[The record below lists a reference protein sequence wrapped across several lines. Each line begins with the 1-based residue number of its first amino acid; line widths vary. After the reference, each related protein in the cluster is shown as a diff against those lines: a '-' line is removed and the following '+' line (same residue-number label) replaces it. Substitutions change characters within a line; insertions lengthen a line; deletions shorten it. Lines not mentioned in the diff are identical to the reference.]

1 MLGKV
6 LSALIQDSDSAAK
19 YFAGCYLGK
28 FPTVVNAAADVMIQ
42 AFKNMG
48 GQRADGRTVPISK
61 EN

>member
-28 FPTVVNAAADVMIQ
+28 FPAVVNAAADVMIQ

-48 GQRADGRTVPISK
+48 GREQMGGQCL
-61 EN
+61 